1 MKLTAFSACV
11 VVDAAYSTLSSGQVM
26 IKLVKTHGSLRVNCS
41 ASQVYVS
48 SFANLKLVKIFKLF
62 LPPPS
67 RSLTPLT
74 LISDP
79 TSILH
84 LHAKDKLELCCQAQM
99 E

>member
-26 IKLVKTHGSLRVNCS
+26 IKLVKTHGSLRVTVNCS

-48 SFANLKLVKIFKLF
+48 SFAKLKLVKIFKLF

-67 RSLTPLT
+67 R
-74 LISDP
+74 
-79 TSILH
+79 
-84 LHAKDKLELCCQAQM
+84 
-99 E
+99 